1 MPTSWPL
8 GKSLR
13 KAGLKVEQQ
22 YPLQVVDE
30 DGMDLGDF
38 IADLYV
44 EDCLVVELK
53 ASVAKRLDS
62 SDES

>member
-1 MPTSWPL
+1 
-8 GKSLR
+8 
-13 KAGLKVEQQ
+13 
-22 YPLQVVDE
+22 
-30 DGMDLGDF
+30 MDLGDF